1 MHHATKKRLAS
12 LLWPR
17 FSATIDAINRNADM
31 MATIRDSEANGV
43 EKFANREQL
52 YSAVNKR
59 LGNVGISYLEFGVW
73 RGESLEAWTRI
84 NTNETSRFY
93 GFDSFEGLP
102 EAWFHAFGT
111 TQKGDFGLKGIPP
124 TISDT
129 RVAFVKGWFQHTLR
143 NFLGNTELSHPIVV
157 HNDSDL
163 HSSTQYTLSTLDPF
177 LKADDFIIFDEYSS
191 ASNEYLAWE
200 QHKRAFMRNAK
211 CIAMSDRWTQAAFVI
226 FVMVKTL
233 AFFGDAEHFAFVEH
247 LANAVLTVRS

>member
-17 FSATIDAINRNADM
+17 FSPTLEAINRNADM
-31 MATIRDSEANGV
+31 MATIRNFEANAV
-43 EKFANREQL
+43 EKFANRKQL
-52 YSAVNKR
+52 YAAVDKR

-73 RGESLEAWTRI
+73 KGESLEAWTSI
-84 NTNETSRFY
+84 NTNQTSRFY

-102 EAWFHAFGT
+102 EDWVHAFGT

-124 TISDT
+124 TISDP
-129 RVAFVKGWFQHTLR
+129 RVTLVKGWFQHTLR
-143 NFLGNTELSHPIVV
+143 DFLSNSVLPHPIVV

-177 LKADDFIIFDEYSS
+177 LKAGDIIVFDEYSS

-211 CIAMSDRWTQAAFVI
+211 CIAMSDRWTQAAF
-226 FVMVKTL
+226 ML
-233 AFFGDAEHFAFVEH
+233 
-247 LANAVLTVRS
+247 L